1 MPTLPCPNGA
11 GSINNPANPQTP
23 GLQPYVPR
31 TPCVGQWEITSL
43 TPDECAINEQL
54 LQENYIAETLN
65 ISGAPIN
72 IYKLLGVHEQGEG
85 SLLSRGRIVS
95 STSYPGYPNTG
106 INVSSWRSFEAGA
119 DVAAGNVYVGVDFG
133 VKLTANNQSE
143 YEPPAPNWQDVGSI
157 TITQSN
163 IPEYWARQVRVDIAD
178 GAVRLDSIDFTG
190 AGTGTFD
197 IESFGS
203 HITPCII
210 TAEALTDT
218 TFNCYATLPDNT
230 VIGLGTAT
238 VGQKVNSIFLNFT
251 INVGATPFFAGDIFT
266 VEIGYEWKRVALFNL
281 IQSPSPQILNLQQ
294 KYKVKAVRIVPTF
307 FTGTQNWEV
316 LGLDVLDTVPTDIN
330 NIQDIFFSENRDRDY
345 AIAPLTIKANY
356 SPADSV
362 TDLSRF
368 GLSILDG
375 YTFTVSFATMVNL
388 LGRPIVIGDIIEVT
402 PELQYDQNLR
412 PVRKFLEVTDTGWS
426 SAGFGT
432 AFKPLVYRFNAQPAI
447 SSQETRDIF
456 GTLDTQKY
464 LVPDQILIDGIG
476 EQLNTQPLTITEEIN
491 KNALDDVPE
500 IGTDDIRSVA
510 AVPARVPMP
519 AANPKGQPA
528 AVASPNPNGK
538 PNLYIESAIPPNNAP
553 YEEGFKLPDTTS
565 AADGDY
571 FRLYYPPETKI
582 PARLFRFSSIKNRW
596 IFLETDRRGEYN
608 SFKPSVQAI
617 LQSSTKRDSADK
629 V

>member
-1 MPTLPCPNGA
+1 MPR
-11 GSINNPANPQTP
+11 Q
-23 GLQPYVPR
+23 
-31 TPCVGQWEITSL
+31 PCVGQWEITSL

-54 LQENYIAETLN
+54 LQENYVAETLN

-85 SLLSRGRIVS
+85 SLLSKGRIIS

-106 INVSSWRSFEAGA
+106 INTSSWRSLENGIN
-119 DVAAGNVYVGVDFG
+119 VATSGVYVGVDFG
-133 VKLTANNQSE
+133 IKLTQNNLSV

-178 GAVRLDSIDFTG
+178 GGVQLDSIDFSG
-190 AGTGTFD
+190 SGDGTLN

-203 HITPCII
+203 HLTPCII

-218 TFNCYATLPDNT
+218 TFNCFATLPDNS
-230 VIGLGTAT
+230 VIGLGSVT
-238 VGQKVNSIFLNFT
+238 VGQKVSSIFLNFT
-251 INVGATPFFAGDIFT
+251 INAGAVPFDAGDTFT
-266 VEIGYEWKRVALFNL
+266 VQIGYEWKRVALFNL
-281 IQSPSPQILNLQQ
+281 IQTPAPQVLNLQQ
-294 KYKVKAVRIVPTF
+294 KFKVKAIRVTPTF

-345 AIAPLTIKANY
+345 DVAPLTIKAQY

-362 TDLSRF
+362 TDLSKF

-375 YTFTVSFATMVNL
+375 YTFTVSFATMVSL
-388 LGRPIVIGDIIEVT
+388 LGRPIVVGDIIEVT

-412 PVRKFLEVTDTGWS
+412 PVRKFLEVTDTGWAS
-426 SAGFGT
+426 SGFGT
-432 AFKPLVYRFNAQPAI
+432 NFKPLVFRFNAQPAI
-447 SSQETRDIF
+447 ASQETRDIF

-464 LVPDQILIDGIG
+464 LVPDEILIDGIG
-476 EQLNTQPLTITEEIN
+476 EQLNTQPLTITEEIV
-491 KNALDDVPE
+491 KDALDDVPE
-500 IGTDDIRSVA
+500 IGTDDIRTIAGVPQPVA
-510 AVPARVPMP
+510 RPPAN
-519 AANPKGQPA
+519 AKGQPA
-528 AVASPNPNGK
+528 AVEVPNPNSR
-538 PNLYIESAIPPNNAP
+538 PNLYVESALPPNNEP
-553 YEEGFKLPDTTS
+553 YGEGFKLPDITS
-565 AADGDY
+565 ATDGEY

-582 PARLFRFSSIKNRW
+582 PARLYRFSAIKNRW
-596 IFLETDRRGEYN
+596 IFLETDRRGEYS

-617 LQSSTKRDSADK
+617 MQSNTKRNLSDK